1 MCEKEMK
8 IDYRNCCQKYY
19 TLLNAPVTERKKNI
33 NKDRGKKED
42 ICGLKINLQVS
53 ARCLLELNDEI
64 VEYYL
69 R

>member
-1 MCEKEMK
+1 MKCLIIENVAKILYFIKCTCNRKIENIYIKIENKEE
-8 IDYRNCCQKYY
+8 D
-19 TLLNAPVTERKKNI
+19 
-33 NKDRGKKED
+33 D

-64 VEYYL
+64 VEYHL